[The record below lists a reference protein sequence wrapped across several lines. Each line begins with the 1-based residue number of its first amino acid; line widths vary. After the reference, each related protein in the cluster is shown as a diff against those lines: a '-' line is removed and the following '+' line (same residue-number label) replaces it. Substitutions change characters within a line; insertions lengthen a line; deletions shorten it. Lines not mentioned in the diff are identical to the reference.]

1 MVKPTDKKRKPGSK
15 KTPAPCPLGSKP
27 EKKVIKKEKKGIKT
41 NPLLFHHTK
50 KSHTIGIGI
59 RPKRDLTRFVRWPK
73 HVRIQRKKKILMQ
86 RLRVPPCINQFN
98 HTLEESQTKDL
109 FDFLNTYKPET
120 KKEKKAR
127 LLKEAQNK
135 TVKKSSKEPMFLKCG
150 MKHVTK
156 LVEKKK
162 AKLVVIANDVSPIEL
177 VLFLPTVCRM
187 LDIPYCI
194 VKNKKLLGK
203 LVNKKFATAVC
214 LDKVRPEDRQKLEHF
229 SVIFRDGFNNNAEI
243 RRKWGGNMLSPKSLH
258 VLRMRDR
265 AQKIEESKKK
275 NFSAKI

>member
-1 MVKPTDKKRKPGSK
+1 MVKSKDKKTKPVSK

-27 EKKVIKKEKKGIKT
+27 EKKVIKKEKKGIKI
-41 NPLLFHHTK
+41 NPLIFQK
-50 KSHTIGIGI
+50 KKRSHAIGVGI

-98 HTLEESQTKDL
+98 HTLDASQTKDL
-109 FDFLNTYKPET
+109 FDFLMTYKPET
-120 KKEKKAR
+120 KKEKHAR

-135 TVKKSSKEPMFLKCG
+135 SGTKASKKPVFLKCG
-150 MKHVTK
+150 IKHVTK

-162 AKLVVIANDVSPIEL
+162 AKLVIIANDVCPIEL
-177 VLFLPTVCRM
+177 VMFLPTVCRM
-187 LDIPYCI
+187 KEIPYCI

-214 LDKVRPEDRQKLEHF
+214 LDNVRPEDRQKLEHY
-229 SVIFRDGFNNNAEI
+229 SVIFKDAFNDNAEI
-243 RRKWGGNMLSPKSLH
+243 RRKWGGNILSPKSLH
-258 VLRMRDR
+258 VLKLRDR
-265 AQKIEESKKK
+265 AQKLEESKKK